1 MGNLVNALGLVAE
14 LESVS
19 GKNDKEIVL
28 AKGADNEVF
37 KEMFFYCYNPFLKY
51 HVFKFDSEPSL
62 SAKVEEIHWEQFKGL
77 LDVLNRRVITGGE
90 ALAAVSTFFGKLT
103 PPEHEIFKRIL
114 QKDLNVGATLKTF
127 NSVFPKSIPV
137 FEVMLAKEKK
147 KVKKL
152 PKLVVVEPKLDGY
165 RAITIVQSGEV
176 EQFTR
181 NGKPILGYDDIRA
194 EMSRMADG
202 MYDGEIVGKED
213 MFNDMQKSA
222 FKHEEGKQG
231 TYHLFDYLPLNEFEA
246 RKSKLK
252 LIERKEQLLHNW
264 QRAQIIGV
272 SNRTFGNVEFVD
284 NSHPVDPNSPDIE
297 IMYDEFLN
305 EGYEGAML
313 KDVEAY
319 YECKRSSSWLKVVP
333 FISLDLPIAGFYEG
347 KPGTKYVGMLGG
359 VTVEYEGNTVDVG
372 SGWPDDLREE
382 VWNNKD
388 RFLGKTI
395 EIHARQ
401 PSSNEKGEQ
410 SLRFPRFKRFRPDK
424 D

>member
-1 MGNLVNALGLVAE
+1 MGNLVNALKLIGE

-19 GKNDKEIVL
+19 GKNDKEAVL

-51 HVFKFDSEPSL
+51 HVFKFDSTPSGSSVIL
-62 SAKVEEIHWEQFKGL
+62 DEHWEQFKDL
-77 LDVLNRRVITGGE
+77 LSILNKRILTGGE
-90 ALAAVSTFFGKLT
+90 ALAAVSTFFEKLT

-165 RAITIVQSGEV
+165 RAISIVQGGEV
-176 EQFTR
+176 TQWTR
-181 NGKPILGYDDIRA
+181 NGKPILGYNDIC
-194 EMSRMADG
+194 EELSKLEDG
-202 MYDGEIVGKED
+202 VYDGEIVGKED

-222 FKHEEGKQG
+222 FKHEDNKQG
-231 TYHLFDYLPLNEFEA
+231 TYYMFDFLPLEEFEA
-246 RKSKLK
+246 GKSKKK
-252 LIERKEQLLHNW
+252 LLERKAQLFDKLRSPLNKGKNWEHLVFVHNS
-264 QRAQIIGV
+264 G
-272 SNRTFGNVEFVD
+272 S
-284 NSHPVDPNSPDIE
+284 VDPNSPEIE
-297 IMYDEFLN
+297 KMYDEFLN
-305 EGYEGAML
+305 NGYEGAML

-333 FISLDLPIAGFYEG
+333 FISLDLPITGFQEG
-347 KPGTKYVGMLGG
+347 NEGTKYVGMLGA
-359 VTVEYEGNTVDVG
+359 VTVEYEGNTVYVG

-382 VWNNKD
+382 VWNNQD

>member
-1 MGNLVNALGLVAE
+1 MGNLVEALKLIAE

-19 GKNDKEIVL
+19 GKNDKETVL

-51 HVFKFDSEPSL
+51 HVFKFDSSPSL
-62 SAKVEEIHWEQFKGL
+62 SAKVEETHWAQFKDL
-77 LDVLNRRVITGGE
+77 LNILTKRILTGGE
-90 ALAAVSTFFGKLT
+90 AIGAVCTFFEKLT

-127 NSVFPKSIPV
+127 NSVFPKSIHV

-165 RAITIVQSGEV
+165 RAATIVQDGEV
-176 EQFTR
+176 TQWTR

-194 EMSRMADG
+194 EMSKLADG

-222 FKHEEGKQG
+222 FKHEDGKQG
-231 TYHLFDYLPLNEFEA
+231 TYYLFDYLPLNEFEA
-246 RKSKLK
+246 GKSKLK
-252 LIERKEQLLHNW
+252 LIDRKEQLLANINAP
-264 QRAQIIGV
+264 QRVGIEGFEHIL
-272 SNRTFGNVEFVD
+272 FVD
-284 NSHPVDPNSPDIE
+284 NSHPVDPNSPEIE

-313 KDVEAY
+313 KDVEAI

-382 VWNNKD
+382 VWKHQD
-388 RFLGKTI
+388 KFLGKII